1 VWASVS
7 VFFGGTMNL
16 ESFVTACFQKHLAAD
31 LLAVS
36 VRPMAGTMH
45 VRVTVGGHLAEA
57 KAVAEEL
64 MAELAE
70 LDRSVHVSV
79 ELGKGS
85 PDCLRA
91 W

>member
-1 VWASVS
+1 
-7 VFFGGTMNL
+7 
-16 ESFVTACFQKHLAAD
+16 
-31 LLAVS
+31 
-36 VRPMAGTMH
+36 MH
-45 VRVTVGGHLAEA
+45 VRVTVGGRLPEA
-57 KAVAEEL
+57 KAVAAEL

>member
-1 VWASVS
+1 
-7 VFFGGTMNL
+7 MNL
-16 ESFVTACFQKHLAAD
+16 ESFVTECFQMHLAAD

-36 VRPMAGTMH
+36 VRPMAGAMQ
-45 VRVTVGGHLAEA
+45 VQVMVAGRLPEA

-79 ELGKGS
+79 ELGKG
-85 PDCLRA
+85 RR
-91 W
+91 

>member
-1 VWASVS
+1 MGVVI
-7 VFFGGTMNL
+7 NL
-16 ESFVTACFQKHLAAD
+16 EGFVRECFRKHLAAD

-36 VRPMAGTMH
+36 GRPIAGVMQGQ
-45 VRVTVGGHLAEA
+45 VTVGGRLPEA

-79 ELGKGS
+79 ELGKGI
-85 PDCLRA
+85 PDSGIC
-91 W
+91 

>member
-1 VWASVS
+1 
-7 VFFGGTMNL
+7 MNL
-16 ESFVTACFQKHLAAD
+16 ESFVTECFQKHLAAD

-36 VRPMAGTMH
+36 VRPMAGAMH
-45 VRVTVGGHLAEA
+45 VRVTVGGHLPEA

-85 PDCLRA
+85 PDSRIC
-91 W
+91 